1 MVSIIENVTE
11 MVDLFGNVATFGPA
25 SAVLL
30 AIGALLIIGSSAV
43 LGYLTAGAFVDLL
56 IPESLGRSP
65 PQQG

>member
-11 MVDLFGNVATFGPA
+11 MVDLFANVATIGPV

-30 AIGALLIIGSSAV
+30 AIGALLVIGSSAV
-43 LGYLTAGAFVDLL
+43 IGYLAAGAFVDLL